1 MAENLSTRGQL
12 ERELS
17 QKIQAFYRHHLGHQP
32 SKVTCQIFNEKLVII
47 LEDSITTAEQ
57 LLLQE
62 GKEELAGEV
71 RSNLDEAIQPE
82 LKQVIAEILDVEVID
97 ILSDATL
104 DTGRTG
110 IIAVLAKTPKMRNSN
125 SQLKPKTKQ

>member
-1 MAENLSTRGQL
+1 MTEKLSTRGQL
-12 ERELS
+12 ERQLS
-17 QKIQAFYRHHLGHQP
+17 QKLQAFYRHHLGHQP
-32 SKVTCQIFNEKLVII
+32 SKVTCQIFGEKIAII
-47 LEDSITTAEQ
+47 LEDSITSAEQ

-62 GKEELAGEV
+62 GKDDLADEV

-82 LKQVIAEILDVEVID
+82 LKQVIADILNVEVID

-110 IIAVLAKTPKMRNSN
+110 IIAVLAKTPEMRSSN
-125 SQLKPKTKQ
+125 SKLKPQAKK

>member
-71 RSNLDEAIQPE
+71 RSNLDEAVQPE

-110 IIAVLAKTPKMRNSN
+110 IIAVLAETPKMRNSN